1 MGNPCH
7 VGAHVLMKEM
17 HNKWTNIQIQVNVR
31 GFEEWQGIVKR
42 QNVTGRECLFGEC
55 HPQEALAEK
64 VTVAQ
69 KNEQSEGAS
78 HRNPQWRVF
87 QRRELTKAL
96 RKHLAVPW
104 TLACSGSS
112 EEAKMA
118 RVAGTTETLAGSEVR
133 EGRGNHTGS
142 AQCAKEFEF
151 HSKWYGKILTGC
163 EQKNTVFFFF
173 TLKNIYLQQY
183 ICFFLSLPV
192 GLFHCLWAWW
202 GVPEDVAEAGP
213 IYKLRE
219 TARLSFIASSKGPQK
234 DHLEFLL
241 VKNACDFLRETELV
255 RTARVQSDLC
265 LTYCSFPNITSP
277 SSPHPQR
284 RLISKNIILVFR
296 QPRGQGSLGW
306 AGAVEKWSHL
316 KNIWKMVSLGL
327 DDGRLRCA
335 VDGTRDIQD
344 NSQVFS
350 AWTTELMAIPLTGWD
365 RRDWGRNGLGGE
377 GESRIF
383 WDLSS
388 PRCLVD
394 APKQTQTTTASLPQP
409 PGKLREDRPFH
420 LFCLHHILGTQ
431 KRPGRCVVNIC
442 WMNEEINE

>member
-173 TLKNIYLQQY
+173 YVKKYLSTA
-183 ICFFLSLPV
+183 IHLLLSLPSC
-192 GLFHCLWAWW
+192 GTF
-202 GVPEDVAEAGP
+202 
-213 IYKLRE
+213 
-219 TARLSFIASSKGPQK
+219 
-234 DHLEFLL
+234 
-241 VKNACDFLRETELV
+241 
-255 RTARVQSDLC
+255 
-265 LTYCSFPNITSP
+265 
-277 SSPHPQR
+277 
-284 RLISKNIILVFR
+284 
-296 QPRGQGSLGW
+296 SL
-306 AGAVEKWSHL
+306 
-316 KNIWKMVSLGL
+316 SLGL
-327 DDGRLRCA
+327 MRRSRGCSRSRPHLQTEGNGTLIVHSLFQRATERSFRIPSRKKCLWFLKGNRAGKNRPCA
-335 VDGTRDIQD
+335 VW
-344 NSQVFS
+344 S
-350 AWTTELMAIPLTGWD
+350 
-365 RRDWGRNGLGGE
+365 
-377 GESRIF
+377 
-383 WDLSS
+383 LSDV
-388 PRCLVD
+388 LF
-394 APKQTQTTTASLPQP
+394 LP
-409 PGKLREDRPFH
+409 
-420 LFCLHHILGTQ
+420 
-431 KRPGRCVVNIC
+431 
-442 WMNEEINE
+442 